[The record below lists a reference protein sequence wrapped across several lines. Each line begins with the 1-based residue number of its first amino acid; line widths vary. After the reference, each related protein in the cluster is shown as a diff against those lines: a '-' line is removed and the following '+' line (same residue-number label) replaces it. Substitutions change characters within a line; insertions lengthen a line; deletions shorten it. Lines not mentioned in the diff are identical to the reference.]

1 MDVLGARVNFWCHS
15 DVAIKGEIKKKKK
28 EPSLCA
34 SIELHPKSLS
44 HC

>member
-1 MDVLGARVNFWCHS
+1 MDVLGARVNFCCHS
-15 DVAIKGEIKKKKK
+15 DVAIKGEIKKEK

-34 SIELHPKSLS
+34 SIEQHPKFLS